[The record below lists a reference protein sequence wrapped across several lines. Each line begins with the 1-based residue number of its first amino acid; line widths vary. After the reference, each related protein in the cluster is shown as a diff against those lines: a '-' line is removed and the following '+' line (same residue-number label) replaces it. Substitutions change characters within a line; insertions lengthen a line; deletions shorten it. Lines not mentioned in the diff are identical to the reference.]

1 MAVCEEGQDYIDTA
15 RTDFAAASARIMDSI
30 RENLYANADF
40 CNPSQNIDIHFM
52 NSGRSLR
59 VDSFHRV
66 IELEEEDLLELEGY
80 RYPPGSLRG
89 VYKPDYGKVVLNKR
103 LWCIETIFHELLH
116 STSVTSQNNHLY
128 AQYHDFFEGLTELYT
143 GYVMKQVVPFSY
155 ETCWRGDKKSRCHCT
170 YQRDVKIWLGLCHFI
185 PFEYTYPLYFK
196 TDDGRWV
203 DKWYAF
209 IERIR
214 GCGFSRFGN
223 VIDEDRKPK
232 WLSLHQECAK
242 NFGREYM
249 DIYNDI
255 RNPLDLNLIRLH
267 Q

>member
-1 MAVCEEGQDYIDTA
+1 MAVCGEGQEYIISA
-15 RTDFAAASARIMDSI
+15 RTDFITASARIMGSI
-30 RENLYANADF
+30 RENLYVNAVF
-40 CNPSQNIDIHFM
+40 CNPSQNVDIHFM

-59 VDSFHRV
+59 VDSSHRV

-116 STSVTSQNNHLY
+116 STSVTSLNNLLY
-128 AQYHDFFEGLTELYT
+128 AQYREIFEGLTELFS
-143 GYVMKQVVPFSY
+143 GYLMKHVAPSCY
-155 ETCWRGDKKSRCHCT
+155 EACWRRDKKSRCYCT

-185 PFEYTYPLYFK
+185 PLEYTYPLYFK
-196 TDDGRWV
+196 TDDRRWV
-203 DKWYAF
+203 EKWYEF
-209 IERIR
+209 IGRIHDF
-214 GCGFSRFGN
+214 GFPRFGN
-223 VIDEDRKPK
+223 IIDDDGKPK

-255 RNPLDLNLIRLH
+255 RDPLDLTLIRLC